1 MMERG
6 YLVSGRYEILDTL
19 GEGGMA
25 NVYLAEDTILHRQV
39 AVKVLRMDLQH
50 DQATIRRFQREASAT
65 CELSHPNIVS
75 VYDVGED
82 RGIQYIVMEYI
93 AGSNLKAYIEKH
105 YPFPLTKVIEI
116 MIQILSAV
124 QLAHSKGIIHR
135 DLKPQNILM
144 TEDGQS
150 KIADFGIAVALSE
163 ESVTQTNS
171 MLGSV
176 HYISPEQ
183 ARGSLPTPQ
192 SDIYALGIILYEL
205 LVGKVPFA
213 GDSAVTIALKH
224 FHEDIP
230 SIRETNP
237 VIPQALENVVLKA
250 TAKDPKQRFQSADEM
265 SASLRTSLDPARR
278 NEPKFVPIVDQDLL
292 GETKIMPSH
301 LDDTRP
307 IPKTNHATQSA
318 TSAPAEEVAPPE
330 KLPKPKRKMRWP
342 LLVGI
347 GVLLIAVIGIFVALI
362 VTNRDVKVPDMS
374 GMTQSEARAA
384 LEKSDLELGTLR
396 YEYSQK
402 VAKDLVIRSLPVESS
417 SVKNGSKVGLV
428 ISEGAKT
435 YTIGNYKGKNYDTVA
450 EKLGNLGLF
459 VKRKE
464 QTSET
469 VPAGEIIKQSLK
481 KGKKVV
487 PKDTTITLTVSTGLP
502 TMVLEDYRNQD
513 YETVAALLRQK
524 GLTVVKKTT
533 SSTTV
538 DTGKIVEQ
546 SPAAGEE
553 VVASETTITLT
564 VSTGRP
570 NVELADMVAG
580 KYNQEKAKSYAD
592 EHNLKLV
599 VENDY
604 SDTVASG
611 LVMSQSPTAG
621 TAMKSGDTLTVTLS
635 KGSDPN
641 KETSFS
647 KTITIPYLAASQSSS
662 SNTSSSAT
670 NTVQVYIG
678 DAKNNINSLY
688 QTLTISHDTSL
699 TLHFTVK
706 DNQSAQYRIV
716 RDGTQIAQE
725 SVSN

>member
-116 MIQILSAV
+116 MTQILSAV

-144 TEDGQS
+144 NEDGQS

-265 SASLRTSLDPARR
+265 SASLRMSLDPARR
-278 NEPKFVPIVDQDLL
+278 NEPKFVPIVDQDFL

-318 TSAPAEEVAPPE
+318 TSAPAEEVAPPK

-450 EKLGNLGLF
+450 EKLGNLGFF

-553 VVASETTITLT
+553 VVVSETTITLT

-611 LVMSQSPTAG
+611 LVMSQSPAAG
-621 TAMKSGDTLTVTLS
+621 TAMKSGDTLTITLS

>member
-1 MMERG
+1 
-6 YLVSGRYEILDTL
+6 
-19 GEGGMA
+19 
-25 NVYLAEDTILHRQV
+25 
-39 AVKVLRMDLQH
+39 
-50 DQATIRRFQREASAT
+50 
-65 CELSHPNIVS
+65 
-75 VYDVGED
+75 
-82 RGIQYIVMEYI
+82 
-93 AGSNLKAYIEKH
+93 
-105 YPFPLTKVIEI
+105 
-116 MIQILSAV
+116 
-124 QLAHSKGIIHR
+124 
-135 DLKPQNILM
+135 
-144 TEDGQS
+144 
-150 KIADFGIAVALSE
+150 
-163 ESVTQTNS
+163 
-171 MLGSV
+171 
-176 HYISPEQ
+176 
-183 ARGSLPTPQ
+183 
-192 SDIYALGIILYEL
+192 
-205 LVGKVPFA
+205 
-213 GDSAVTIALKH
+213 
-224 FHEDIP
+224 
-230 SIRETNP
+230 
-237 VIPQALENVVLKA
+237 
-250 TAKDPKQRFQSADEM
+250 
-265 SASLRTSLDPARR
+265 
-278 NEPKFVPIVDQDLL
+278 
-292 GETKIMPSH
+292 
-301 LDDTRP
+301 
-307 IPKTNHATQSA
+307 
-318 TSAPAEEVAPPE
+318 
-330 KLPKPKRKMRWP
+330 
-342 LLVGI
+342 
-347 GVLLIAVIGIFVALI
+347 
-362 VTNRDVKVPDMS
+362 MS

-450 EKLGNLGLF
+450 EKLGNLGFF

-553 VVASETTITLT
+553 VVVSETTITLT

-611 LVMSQSPTAG
+611 LVMSQSPAAG
-621 TAMKSGDTLTVTLS
+621 TAMKSGDTLTITLS